1 MMTYVHKVT
10 LLRPGC
16 DWSYVI
22 AGQQGSGEEGQS
34 CGATGPSLSAATT
47 FSHAPSMAMVGRRA
61 LETGTKIEQSDR
73 MKRGAEAMD
82 HMRKIMY
89 FFFISKHVNIS

>member
-1 MMTYVHKVT
+1 
-10 LLRPGC
+10 
-16 DWSYVI
+16 
-22 AGQQGSGEEGQS
+22 
-34 CGATGPSLSAATT
+34 
-47 FSHAPSMAMVGRRA
+47 MAMVGRRA

-89 FFFISKHVNIS
+89 FFYIKACKHLLIDNQHKSVKLTDLRRKKSMDKNAF